1 MVWIYTLCLNV
12 KELLLRNNQK
22 WIDCNETQTHN
33 HFVSKPN
40 FPHSAKLAS
49 LAKCLIVCHTTTG
62 SLAHLLPDGES
73 ELFKILAGVLQGY
86 TVASYIFTIMQDYA
100 MTQVMGND
108 AKEIGFRSD
117 HKRSR
122 RHNPGIITDM
132 DCADDIVLMT

>member
-1 MVWIYTLCLNV
+1 M
-12 KELLLRNNQK
+12 
-22 WIDCNETQTHN
+22 
-33 HFVSKPN
+33 
-40 FPHSAKLAS
+40 
-49 LAKCLIVCHTTTG
+49 IVCHTTTG

-73 ELFKILAGVLQGY
+73 ELLAGVLQGY

-100 MTQVMGND
+100 MTQAMGND